1 MALQLRLSTW
11 ESFRRQAA
19 ASFTSAGRADLRAL
33 QKQLISAENFVT
45 RDDEGHFVDF
55 GVDREEFASRVNGNP
70 RCFPNRITIRTAT
83 DRRKGNGLD
92 SIFDRELQ

>member
-1 MALQLRLSTW
+1 MAPWLRLSIR
-11 ESFRRQAA
+11 ESFRSEVAR
-19 ASFTSAGRADLRAL
+19 FFMSAGRADSRAL

-55 GVDREEFASRVNGNP
+55 VVGREEFAGCVNGNP
-70 RCFPNRITIRTAT
+70 RCFPNRITIGTAT
-83 DRRKGNGLD
+83 DRRKGNRLD